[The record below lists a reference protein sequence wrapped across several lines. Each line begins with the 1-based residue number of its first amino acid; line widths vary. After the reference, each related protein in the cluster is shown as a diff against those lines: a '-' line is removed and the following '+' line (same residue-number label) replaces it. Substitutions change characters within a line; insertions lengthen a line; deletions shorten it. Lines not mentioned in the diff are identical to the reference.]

1 MERMLRIFA
10 KGFGISSRSK
20 YKFLKLYGLIL
31 ALSTSLLVLLSNIHG
46 EGSVNNAKTN
56 LEKENPN
63 QFTFR
68 NGKPMNDAYKP
79 IPDEELEA
87 YENAD
92 ETIGKSSI
100 EDSELPVAPVLNT
113 EPEFENAAL
122 NALLSWPVLPTDI
135 PLIEG
140 AVLIPKPG
148 GASKHRNDYRVI
160 LIFDYDPVIGAKG
173 IVFSQEKNPKIED
186 TIEDELAKA
195 WEKGGASL
203 YPSRIKYAGFHD
215 LISRTNTQILTG
227 TTFGG
232 GRPHFLLILPGF
244 EERYEVHYALSILKA
259 WDNDIETRMEY
270 KRIQSSSLLLAVS
283 QELSDLINLLLIYGK
298 KQ

>member
-100 EDSELPVAPVLNT
+100 DSELPVAPVLNT

-135 PLIEG
+135 PL
-140 AVLIPKPG
+140 VCVKY
-148 GASKHRNDYRVI
+148 SYSHVI
-160 LIFDYDPVIGAKG
+160 TYYVCMYIYIIKQHTFNGSMISIF
-173 IVFSQEKNPKIED
+173 
-186 TIEDELAKA
+186 
-195 WEKGGASL
+195 
-203 YPSRIKYAGFHD
+203 
-215 LISRTNTQILTG
+215 
-227 TTFGG
+227 
-232 GRPHFLLILPGF
+232 
-244 EERYEVHYALSILKA
+244 
-259 WDNDIETRMEY
+259 
-270 KRIQSSSLLLAVS
+270 
-283 QELSDLINLLLIYGK
+283 
-298 KQ
+298 